1 MLRVGSLLH
10 QDRRKE
16 TLPPLPSGAFLPRR
30 LGNKPGEFSL
40 LLSGAALRLFF
51 TVPLSYEKAL
61 HRKDEALFF
70 LRAHS
75 VCFSPVCMDLSSA
88 ANSRTGMASSS

>member
-1 MLRVGSLLH
+1 MLRVGPVPH

-16 TLPPLPSGAFLPRR
+16 THLPAVRFLLPRR
-30 LGNKPGEFSL
+30 VGNKPGEFLL
-40 LLSGAALRLFF
+40 LLSGVALRLFF
-51 TVPLSYEKAL
+51 TVPLTYEKAL

-88 ANSRTGMASSS
+88 ASSRTGMASSS